1 MISGLFR
8 CGLRCVFIVGLKIQ
22 NVFSRMRS
30 EGFLFYFGG
39 LAVETFYINFIVYS
53 KKYFFLVFISFKI
66 PSHPKFSLIFPM
78 EFLQCG
84 TPKRDACWF
93 MLTPWILEFFPEF
106 FPCHNSEIAVLTKVA
121 IIKSV
126 LL

>member
-30 EGFLFYFGG
+30 EGFLFYFGV

-53 KKYFFLVFISFKI
+53 KKYFF
-66 PSHPKFSLIFPM
+66 
-78 EFLQCG
+78 
-84 TPKRDACWF
+84 
-93 MLTPWILEFFPEF
+93 
-106 FPCHNSEIAVLTKVA
+106 
-121 IIKSV
+121 
-126 LL
+126 